1 MEIGKVDK
9 YYKTQLS
16 KSKSKAK
23 TEAKSSAKAQD
34 SVEFSSELQS
44 INILKNKMETT
55 PDVRTEK
62 VESIKAKLES
72 GEYSV
77 NTEEV
82 AQKIIDEMV

>member
-16 KSKSKAK
+16 KTKAK
-23 TEAKSSAKAQD
+23 VKTETKTGIGTSD

-44 INILKNKMETT
+44 INILKSKMETT
-55 PDVRTEK
+55 PDVRTDK
-62 VESIKAKLES
+62 VEAVKTKIES

-77 NTEEV
+77 ETEEV
-82 AQKIIDEMV
+82 AKKIIDEMI